1 MFRTVEF
8 EGHVIPKNTHVIPLL
23 HGVHMDPD
31 LWQEPESF
39 RPERFLTEE
48 GKLHK
53 PAHFMPFAAGQRMCL
68 GDKIAEIELQ
78 LFFTSLLHVF
88 DIENPCGSGLPSLRG
103 LAGVTVSPADYEVN
117 FIPRNISALAA
128 TDKHKVQAWT
138 HHVKLFESS
147 KSCLSI

>member
-31 LWQEPESF
+31 LWEQPESF

-68 GDKIAEIELQ
+68 GDKIAEMELQ
-78 LFFTSLLHVF
+78 LFFSSLLHVF
-88 DIENPCGSGLPSLRG
+88 DIENPGAGLPSLRG

-117 FIPRNISALAA
+117 FIPRNISALSA

-138 HHVKLFESS
+138 QHVKLFESS